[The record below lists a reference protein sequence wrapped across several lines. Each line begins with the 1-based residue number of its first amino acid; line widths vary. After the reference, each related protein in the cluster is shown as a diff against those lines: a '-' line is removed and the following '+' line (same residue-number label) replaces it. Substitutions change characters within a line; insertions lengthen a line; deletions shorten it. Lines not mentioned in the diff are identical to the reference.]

1 MKTQPLN
8 EMKLVFP
15 SSSANESFARA
26 AVSAFAAQLDPTV
39 DELSDITA
47 TPSAKLPLRSA
58 CLKEGG

>member
-26 AVSAFAAQLDPTV
+26 AVSAFAAQLILRWT
-39 DELSDITA
+39 S
-47 TPSAKLPLRSA
+47 SAIFVPPFPRP
-58 CLKEGG
+58 